1 MDTQLEDLCSSD
13 TGSMVIQFFTERK
26 RVHHASGFLFRYVQ
40 YSRPSTPSECP
51 SDQNLFLCGNGKCI
65 SSFVQCDGNNDCDD
79 NTDEQNCGKCT
90 PRSCINNASCIEQ
103 VKGYTCECASG
114 FHGPHCE
121 YEIAKTDECSSQPCQ
136 NGGTCIDGTGT
147 FTCTCVK
154 GFEGENCEHIDTC
167 DEDYI
172 LVRYMVILSPNHP
185 QEYNTYTY
193 CSYNITA
200 QKNKLIE
207 VSFIELDVESSIGC
221 GKDRVAIYDG
231 ANIHSPLLGV
241 FCGTQS
247 PNRLTTSSNKVFILF
262 LSDGTVTA
270 GGFEIKVVSIADEG
284 LPISTRTDYTL
295 VEDNAVK
302 APGGLIQLRREDADK
317 SSGSHKLLL
326 TSQQNILLKFL
337 NVTLSAALDPDP
349 ACNIDVNT
357 GRDGADISDINS
369 INDIS
374 VTDANECCE
383 LCREQQSICKSFAYD
398 KVYQHCWLKN
408 ETPRPTASDQFDS
421 GIITRCD
428 DKLERIHVYEN
439 NIHVGIVCNEDP
451 GTTFNIHGNV
461 TLEAFLTNEP
471 MEGQRNV
478 LVVYSLYTDV
488 DAHGKCNDPDD
499 FLCNNGRCIAAY
511 LTKDSFDH
519 CGDGSDIVH
528 TTTNDIDATTAGF
541 DNSSDTVYL
550 SAAQRLYI
558 ALGVAVPLVAF
569 GLAVTSYVSS
579 MD

>member
-1 MDTQLEDLCSSD
+1 MLQSNEYNEYQLNTQIRKPRPIKVAFVDASIARKVVFAAPKRLKDNPFQAAADQTCDLSLSGESGSFHSPGYPEDYGTNTDCSYSISNEDNNKVIKLTFQTFLVEGSSDDCQNDYLEVYNGDDANHPLIGRFCGDELPNTIYSSGPNLFVIFHSDHYQSKKGFNVNYIAIDYRYPRAFSVCRDLTASSAYGYIQSHADYPSPNYPIESVCVITIQTTGTFTGICLQIINVNIEQRRSSDGQCLRTDEHIVIKDSALGNEIGVICDMDTQLEDLCSSD

-103 VKGYTCECASG
+103 VKGYICECASG

-284 LPISTRTDYTL
+284 
-295 VEDNAVK
+295 
-302 APGGLIQLRREDADK
+302 
-317 SSGSHKLLL
+317 
-326 TSQQNILLKFL
+326 
-337 NVTLSAALDPDP
+337 
-349 ACNIDVNT
+349 
-357 GRDGADISDINS
+357 
-369 INDIS
+369 
-374 VTDANECCE
+374 
-383 LCREQQSICKSFAYD
+383 
-398 KVYQHCWLKN
+398 
-408 ETPRPTASDQFDS
+408 
-421 GIITRCD
+421 
-428 DKLERIHVYEN
+428 
-439 NIHVGIVCNEDP
+439 
-451 GTTFNIHGNV
+451 
-461 TLEAFLTNEP
+461 
-471 MEGQRNV
+471 
-478 LVVYSLYTDV
+478 
-488 DAHGKCNDPDD
+488 
-499 FLCNNGRCIAAY
+499 
-511 LTKDSFDH
+511 
-519 CGDGSDIVH
+519 
-528 TTTNDIDATTAGF
+528 
-541 DNSSDTVYL
+541 YL
-550 SAAQRLYI
+550 SRQELTT
-558 ALGVAVPLVAF
+558 LL
-569 GLAVTSYVSS
+569 
-579 MD
+579 